1 MSSLLVFK
9 DIILY
14 LLDWIMSHKKS
25 VTISMFLYLCIFL
38 MAAFKFFIL
47 SLISAILFVS
57 WHGFFYVS
65 LAVGSLSFLA
75 LWIYSFQQIWKG
87 FGHFLFKSMFAS
99 FLCVW
104 HLIAYH
110 SSMYFVFLFLS
121 VRASFWS
128 HSSSCVFKFTTVF
141 FSALSNLWW
150 IPPNVFPDIENTV

>member
-1 MSSLLVFK
+1 
-9 DIILY
+9 
-14 LLDWIMSHKKS
+14 MSHKKS

-99 FLCVW
+99 FLCV
-104 HLIAYH
+104 
-110 SSMYFVFLFLS
+110 
-121 VRASFWS
+121 
-128 HSSSCVFKFTTVF
+128 
-141 FSALSNLWW
+141 
-150 IPPNVFPDIENTV
+150 